1 MIEEDI
7 EKVRPEK
14 TADHCPQHCLLRLG
28 RLDSVPGAST
38 DYYAVTDK
46 YSDHHK
52 DTEGVDLYGPGL
64 DRGYL
69 YVWDH
74 FALLKGM
81 EMKCELS
88 SQAILST

>member
-7 EKVRPEK
+7 EKVRPYK
-14 TADHCPQHCLLRLG
+14 TADHCPQHRLLRFS
-28 RLDSVPGAST
+28 RLDSVPGASAKH
-38 DYYAVTDK
+38 YAVTDQNG
-46 YSDHHK
+46 DHHK
-52 DTEGVDLYGPGL
+52 DAEGIDLYGPGL

-81 EMKCELS
+81 EVKCELS
-88 SQAILST
+88 S